1 METSKFGAIKCQLLR
16 LKCTKVDFPGA
27 LPQTPLGKLTALLQ
41 TPQAVF
47 KAACLGKKWSI
58 GREREE

>member
-1 METSKFGAIKCQLLR
+1 MSAFKAKMHQSR
-16 LKCTKVDFPGA
+16 FPWGSA
-27 LPQTPLGKLTALLQ
+27 PDSVGEAYSAPSD
-41 TPQAVF
+41 PQAVF